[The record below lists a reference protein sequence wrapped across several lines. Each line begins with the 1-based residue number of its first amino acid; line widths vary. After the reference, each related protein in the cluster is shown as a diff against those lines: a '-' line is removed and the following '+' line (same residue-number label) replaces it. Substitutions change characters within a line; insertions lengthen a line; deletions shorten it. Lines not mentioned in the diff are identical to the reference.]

1 MICEGDLRNF
11 RIEQIFSLTVIL
23 IVLGLASCRTVRKM
37 PVASVKPISTKKN
50 LRRVEQNVLDFK
62 DLSIRRI
69 QCNFSSSQTNSSFQM
84 NLKAKHNDKIL
95 ISISKMNIPVGRVLL
110 TPDSV
115 TYVNYIERYYFVDD
129 YSVFCDIL
137 NLSLNFDIIQSVV
150 ENNIFYFQ
158 YNSKSL
164 ARNSYE
170 SYVEEGRYVLQSD
183 FNENFVRKE
192 KRYNNIFCYNNL
204 SNYSENIVSQ
214 KYLFNAFNFALE
226 KFIIWHKE
234 TGWQLESVFD
244 NFTKVD
250 KQDYPGSIDLKMITP
265 EDIIEL
271 IIRLSGFS
279 TEKMDDLKLRI
290 PAKYTKSRF

>member
-37 PVASVKPISTKKN
+37 PVASVKPISTEKL
-50 LRRVEQNVLDFK
+50 LRRVEQNVLDYK

-115 TYVNYIERYYFVDD
+115 TYVNYIERNYFVDD

-137 NLSLNFDIIQSVV
+137 NLSVNFDIIQSVV

-271 IIRLSGFS
+271 KIRLSGFS
-279 TEKMDDLKLRI
+279 TEKMDDLELRI

>member
-11 RIEQIFSLTVIL
+11 RIKQIFSLTVIL

-37 PVASVKPISTKKN
+37 PVASVKPISTEKL

-115 TYVNYIERYYFVDD
+115 TYVNYIERNYFVDD

-271 IIRLSGFS
+271 KIRLSGFS
-279 TEKMDDLKLRI
+279 TEKMDDLELRI

>member
-37 PVASVKPISTKKN
+37 PVASVKPISTEKL
-50 LRRVEQNVLDFK
+50 LRRVEQNVLDYK

-69 QCNFSSSQTNSSFQM
+69 QCNFSSSQTTSSFQM

>member
-1 MICEGDLRNF
+1 
-11 RIEQIFSLTVIL
+11 
-23 IVLGLASCRTVRKM
+23 
-37 PVASVKPISTKKN
+37 
-50 LRRVEQNVLDFK
+50 
-62 DLSIRRI
+62 
-69 QCNFSSSQTNSSFQM
+69 
-84 NLKAKHNDKIL
+84 
-95 ISISKMNIPVGRVLL
+95 
-110 TPDSV
+110 
-115 TYVNYIERYYFVDD
+115 
-129 YSVFCDIL
+129 
-137 NLSLNFDIIQSVV
+137 
-150 ENNIFYFQ
+150 
-158 YNSKSL
+158 
-164 ARNSYE
+164 
-170 SYVEEGRYVLQSD
+170 EGRYVLQSD

-271 IIRLSGFS
+271 KIRLSGFS
-279 TEKMDDLKLRI
+279 TEKMDDLELRI